1 MENNGELMVTGMLIL
16 GQEAQMRDYVPIE
29 KSTIDSR
36 NNRWG
41 YCKEKGQCKNTNV
54 DLSQVYGQEECS
66 LNATVSFRNLLGM
79 REQEGCLLRM
89 SWILHHKEHDHH
101 WLSPSLQKEE

>member
-36 NNRWG
+36 NNR
-41 YCKEKGQCKNTNV
+41 
-54 DLSQVYGQEECS
+54 
-66 LNATVSFRNLLGM
+66 
-79 REQEGCLLRM
+79 
-89 SWILHHKEHDHH
+89 
-101 WLSPSLQKEE
+101 